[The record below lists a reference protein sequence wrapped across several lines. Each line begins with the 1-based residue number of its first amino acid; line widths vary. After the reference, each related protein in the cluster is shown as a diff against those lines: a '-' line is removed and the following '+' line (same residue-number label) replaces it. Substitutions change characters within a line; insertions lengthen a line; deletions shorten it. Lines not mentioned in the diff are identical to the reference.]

1 MSLSVF
7 LGIDVGTTAIKLG
20 VIEEN
25 QLLYTNDHPIETSG
39 DEIVKYQ
46 DANQIL
52 TVLQEGLMTI
62 PLELRRRITKL
73 GISTAMHSL
82 MPEDDSGQIF
92 IWSDLQAA
100 GVIEQF
106 KQVKKATA
114 KHFYQL
120 TGTPIHAMS
129 PFAKLLYFQQA
140 EKYPAGLHW
149 SGLKEVLMKYFTGE
163 TVLDYSTA
171 SATGLF
177 DLRKKQWS
185 HEILTYLGMHEEQ
198 LARLVDTNQTFALLP
213 SVAELFGFSSE
224 LQVVIGASDGTLAAY
239 ASYYATGRRASLT
252 IGTSG
257 AVRQIT
263 TDNQLDADKQ
273 NFCYYLNGELKVS
286 GAPSNN
292 GGIILAWAA
301 QQLAVDPLDF
311 YASVPNLLME
321 TKIGSNGL
329 RFWPYLNGERAPY
342 WDNEIKGGFY
352 DLTLQHTRSDLLRS
366 VIEGVLLNI
375 RRLVQLVAK
384 NEDLSVSGG
393 FFQTPALAQLAATVF
408 GTVCYYAPENEPIFG
423 LYYLLEQPELV
434 KKEQQQVFFPD
445 SLQQAAYQH
454 LAEHYFD

>member
-25 QLLYTNDHPIETSG
+25 KLLYTHDHPLETLG

-46 DANQIL
+46 DANQ
-52 TVLQEGLMTI
+52 VLAVLEEGLMTI
-62 PLELRRRITKL
+62 PLELRRRVTKL

-82 MPEDDSGQIF
+82 MPEDGSGQIF

-100 GVIEQF
+100 TVIDQF
-106 KQVKKATA
+106 KQSKTA

-129 PFAKLLYFQQA
+129 PFAKLLYFKQA
-140 EKYPAGLHW
+140 KNYPKDLHW
-149 SGLKEVLMKYFTGE
+149 AGLKEIIMKYFTGE
-163 TVLDYSTA
+163 TVIDYSTA

-177 DLRKKQWS
+177 DLQEKQWS
-185 HEILTYLGMHEEQ
+185 REILTYLEMHEEQ
-198 LARLVDTNQTFALLP
+198 LADLADTNQAFTLLP
-213 SVAELFGFSSE
+213 NVAEIFGFSSE

-239 ASYYATGRRASLT
+239 ASYYATGRKASLT

-263 TDNQLDADKQ
+263 TDNQLDVEKQ

-301 QQLAVDPLDF
+301 QQLALDPLDF
-311 YASVPNLLME
+311 YASIPSLLME
-321 TKIGSNGL
+321 TEVGSNGL

-352 DLTLQHTRSDLLRS
+352 DLTLQHTRSELLRS
-366 VIEGVLLNI
+366 VLEGVLLNI

-393 FFQTPALAQLAATVF
+393 FFQTSALAQLAATVF
-408 GTVCYYAPENEPIFG
+408 GTACYYAPENEPIFG
-423 LYYLLEQPELV
+423 LYYLLEQP
-434 KKEQQQVFFPD
+434 KQDQKEQQAFFPD
-445 SLQQAAYQH
+445 PLQQSLYQQLAA
-454 LAEHYFD
+454 HYFD